1 MNIKYILLLVIILI
15 VIYLL
20 SYHNEHMTLQEQQIE
35 LDMLNNQY
43 DNSIPEDEKITNNI
57 DKRAE
62 FVNKMSF

>member
-20 SYHNEHMTLQEQQIE
+20 SYHNEHMTLQDQQIE